1 MSKGIARRTGTGLT
15 GRKTTDQLGEVRTLR
30 QAVVPKLELGEV
42 DCPVCTYPARRL
54 DIDEPGVMKSRY
66 YHAGRWV
73 PCASPQRILTVT
85 ELAEL
90 LPPIRFSV

>member
-1 MSKGIARRTGTGLT
+1 MPTSNDRRKLASRTRGLEAST
-15 GRKTTDQLGEVRTLR
+15 ASRIRIDRFSGLGR
-30 QAVVPKLELGEV
+30 LEEGEV

-90 LPPIRFSV
+90 LPPVRWVP